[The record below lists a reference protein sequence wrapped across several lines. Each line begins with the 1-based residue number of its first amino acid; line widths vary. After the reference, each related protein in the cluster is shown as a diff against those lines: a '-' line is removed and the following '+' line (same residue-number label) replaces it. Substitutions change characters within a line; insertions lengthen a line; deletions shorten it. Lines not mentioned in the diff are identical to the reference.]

1 MIGPEARRGSLGEC
15 AGAAGAAVSAPL
27 PGVPAASFLRSDF
40 LRFGAG
46 VAASAGGAGL
56 AVSAAG
62 TAPASA
68 AGTVA
73 ASASGT
79 LTESA
84 AGAVTGLGA
93 ALAAG
98 TVTELVTPLSAGAAA
113 SLRAAGVATGAGD
126 PEPA

>member
-1 MIGPEARRGSLGEC
+1 MIGPEARRGSRGGC
-15 AGAAGAAVSAPL
+15 AAAGAAVSAAL

-56 AVSAAG
+56 A
-62 TAPASA
+62 ASA
-68 AGTVA
+68 AGTLPA
-73 ASASGT
+73 
-79 LTESA
+79 SA

-93 ALAAG
+93 ALVAG
-98 TVTELVTPLSAGAAA
+98 TVTELVTPLSVGAAA
-113 SLRAAGVATGAGD
+113 SLRASGVATGAGD

>member
-1 MIGPEARRGSLGEC
+1 LFPGGGWMIGPEARRGSLGGC

-68 AGTVA
+68 AGLNRALV
-73 ASASGT
+73 G
-79 LTESA
+79 
-84 AGAVTGLGA
+84 AGIGVS
-93 ALAAG
+93 ALAPVHESLEDVFLEVIG
-98 TVTELVTPLSAGAAA
+98 GA
-113 SLRAAGVATGAGD
+113 
-126 PEPA
+126 

>member
-46 VAASAGGAGL
+46 VAASAGGAEL

-73 ASASGT
+73 AS
-79 LTESA
+79 
-84 AGAVTGLGA
+84 
-93 ALAAG
+93 AAG

-126 PEPA
+126 SEPA